1 MIQNYATMPERRNEW
16 TIVLRV
22 ARLRGRVGEL
32 LEEHGGGGVRDP
44 ECLKSLKTIR
54 PQSGNEKEF
63 VVARHYGNC

>member
-1 MIQNYATMPERRNEW
+1 M
-16 TIVLRV
+16 LRV

-63 VVARHYGNC
+63 VAARHYGNC